1 MGVSRPPPDM
11 DTSGALEVGTLLKV
25 ILVLVVVWLVIEVA
39 GSLLRLTMGLF
50 RFLPT
55 IIGALV
61 VVLIVLW
68 LLDRI

>member
-1 MGVSRPPPDM
+1 M